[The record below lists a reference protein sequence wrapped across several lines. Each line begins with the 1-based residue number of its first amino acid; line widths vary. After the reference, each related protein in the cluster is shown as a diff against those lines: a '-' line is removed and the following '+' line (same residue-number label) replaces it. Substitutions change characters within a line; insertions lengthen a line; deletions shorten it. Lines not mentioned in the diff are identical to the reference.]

1 MSRQT
6 RFAALAIAVILAFG
20 GLSLAQ
26 YRHGDDDGYYQG
38 DLGQARQYG
47 IQQGYRDGY
56 EKGRHEG
63 RENDPNDYQDPNWRQ
78 ATRGY
83 ERWMGPVEVFQTAY
97 REGYRNG
104 FQAGFRS
111 LNRGW
116 GDRDRD
122 DDNGVYNRGGYINGQ
137 SYEGYGGNLGYRIG
151 YQDGINQAREDASK
165 NKAFNAN
172 PRGKYDDR
180 DHGYHREYGDKS
192 NYKARYSDGYRAG
205 YESAFRRY

>member
-6 RFAALAIAVILAFG
+6 KFAALAIALILSLSG
-20 GLSLAQ
+20 MSLAQ
-26 YRHGDDDGYYQG
+26 YRDGDDDGYYQG
-38 DLGQARQYG
+38 DIGQTRHYG

-83 ERWMGPVEVFQTAY
+83 QQWMGPMEVFQNAY

-104 FQAGFRS
+104 FQAGYRS

-116 GDRDRD
+116 GDGD
-122 DDNGVYNRGGYINGQ
+122 DDNGVYGHGGYIYGE
-137 SYEGYGGNLGYRIG
+137 SDRGYGSNMGYSIG
-151 YQDGINQAREDASK
+151 YQDGINQAREDTFK
-165 NKAFNAN
+165 NKPFNAN
-172 PRGKYDDR
+172 PRGRYDDR
-180 DHGYHREYGDKS
+180 DHGYRREYGDKS
-192 NYKARYSDGYRAG
+192 DYKARYSDGYRAG
-205 YESAFRRY
+205 YESAFRRD

>member
-6 RFAALAIAVILAFG
+6 KFAALAIATILALSG
-20 GLSLAQ
+20 MSLAQ
-26 YRHGDDDGYYQG
+26 YRDGDDDGYYQG
-38 DLGQARQYG
+38 DIGQARQYG

-63 RENDPNDYQDPNWRQ
+63 RENDPNDYQDPDWRQ

-83 ERWMGPVEVFQTAY
+83 QQWMGPVEVFQNAY

-104 FQAGFRS
+104 FQAGYRS

-116 GDRDRD
+116 GDGD
-122 DDNGVYNRGGYINGQ
+122 DDNGVYGHGGYIHGE
-137 SYEGYGGNLGYRIG
+137 SDHGYGRNMGYRIG
-151 YQDGINQAREDASK
+151 YQDGINQAREDTSK
-165 NKAFNAN
+165 NKPFNAN

-180 DHGYHREYGDKS
+180 DHGYRREYGDKS
-192 NYKARYSDGYRAG
+192 DYKAQYSDGYRAG
-205 YESAFRRY
+205 YESAFRRD